1 MNNAPDPLLIG
12 LEFGMNGPRA
22 VAPRGT
28 PLDPPKIHLR
38 KPPRT

>member
-1 MNNAPDPLLIG
+1 MSDAAHARLIK
-12 LEFGMNGPRA
+12 LVFRMNGPRA

-28 PLDPPKIHLR
+28 PLHPPKIHLR